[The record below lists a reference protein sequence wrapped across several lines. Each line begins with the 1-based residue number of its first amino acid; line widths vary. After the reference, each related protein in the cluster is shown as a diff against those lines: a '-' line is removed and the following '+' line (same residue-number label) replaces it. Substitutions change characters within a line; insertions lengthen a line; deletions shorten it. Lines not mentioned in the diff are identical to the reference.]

1 MSSAKRPSKNP
12 LKAAAETVPQR
23 GADGDAGQGGGVV
36 KTVRTP
42 SQAALAGS
50 APVGSGTGS
59 ASDNS
64 AERGYDFSVLRLLRK
79 REGLTLEALANA
91 SGVSVAVI
99 SKLERNQSRAELDTL
114 YKVARAFNLSAS
126 DLIGLAEAR
135 LAKNVRETRYEH
147 DGFHF
152 RKIAYG
158 NSTCFYGTAGKGK
171 AVRRPE
177 IHHDDYETCWVLKGC
192 IRINLPQERRE
203 IRAGEAVQFDAVLEH
218 TYEALE
224 DSEFILT
231 HVRKENRL

>member
-1 MSSAKRPSKNP
+1 M
-12 LKAAAETVPQR
+12 
-23 GADGDAGQGGGVV
+23 
-36 KTVRTP
+36 
-42 SQAALAGS
+42 
-50 APVGSGTGS
+50 
-59 ASDNS
+59 
-64 AERGYDFSVLRLLRK
+64 LRLLRK
-79 REGLTLEALANA
+79 REGLTLEALAGI
-91 SGVSVAVI
+91 SGVSVAVL

-114 YKVARAFNLSAS
+114 YKVARAFHMSAS

-135 LAKNVRETRYEH
+135 LAKNVRESRYEH

-152 RKIAYG
+152 RKISYG
-158 NSTCFYGTAGKGK
+158 NSTCFYGTAAKGK

-177 IHHDDYETCWVLKGC
+177 IHHDDYETCWVLRGC

-203 IRAGEAVQFDAVLEH
+203 VRAGEAVQFDAVLEH

>member
-1 MSSAKRPSKNP
+1 MGSRK
-12 LKAAAETVPQR
+12 
-23 GADGDAGQGGGVV
+23 GASPKGLESQKGGAG
-36 KTVRTP
+36 
-42 SQAALAGS
+42 A
-50 APVGSGTGS
+50 TG
-59 ASDNS
+59 NS
-64 AERGYDFSVLRLLRK
+64 ADNASERGYDFSVLRLLRK
-79 REGLTLEALANA
+79 REGLTLEALANS
-91 SGVSVAVI
+91 SGVSMAVL

-114 YKVARAFNLSAS
+114 YKVARAFSMSAS

-158 NSTCFYGTAGKGK
+158 NSTCFYGTAAKGK

-192 IRINLPQERRE
+192 IRINLPQEFRE

>member
-1 MSSAKRPSKNP
+1 MNKAKRPSKNANP
-12 LKAAAETVPQR
+12 AKEPAV
-23 GADGDAGQGGGVV
+23 
-36 KTVRTP
+36 
-42 SQAALAGS
+42 
-50 APVGSGTGS
+50 APARGTGAGVGAGAAPLSAAVAS
-59 ASDNS
+59 ASPASAAVGNS

-79 REGLTLEALANA
+79 REKLTLEALASS
-91 SGVSVAVI
+91 SGVSVAVL

-114 YKVARAFNLSAS
+114 YKVARAFDMSAS

-135 LAKNVRETRYEH
+135 LARNVRETRYEH

-158 NSTCFYGTAGKGK
+158 NSACFYGTAAKGK

-177 IHHDDYETCWVLKGC
+177 IHHDDYETCWVLQGC
-192 IRINLPQERRE
+192 IRINLPQESRE
-203 IRAGEAVQFDAVLEH
+203 IRAGEAVQFDAILEH